1 MGLEVSDFP
10 LFSSPSCYWKADM
23 MAGTHTATLCHEA
36 EGSFEDQRS
45 NKIKQVRDPDDCEGR
60 PTSLTAYLG

>member
-10 LFSSPSCYWKADM
+10 PSSSPSCYWKADV

-36 EGSFEDQRS
+36 EGPIEDQRS
-45 NKIKQVRDPDDCEGR
+45 NKISKSGILMIVRGALPALQ
-60 PTSLTAYLG
+60 PI